1 MSASDYAIKVEDC
14 GIRFVIR
21 HQKSPT
27 VHSGLVRFLKKKPS
41 AEPFWALRNVSFEVP
56 RGRVFGI
63 IGANGSGKSTMLRTL
78 ARIYSPDE
86 GTVRLRGKVS
96 SLISLGAGFNAN
108 LSGEQNIFYNGLLLG
123 LSRQEIERKFQAI
136 KDFAELG
143 DFIDAPVRTYSSGM
157 RARLGFSVAVHV
169 EPEILVVDEVLVVGD
184 AAFRQKCQDKMTEL
198 FRGGTTVVMVQHNL
212 DAIVSMCHEAMW
224 LEKGAV
230 REIGVPL
237 EVVNHYLRSRGLD
250 PMEPRENG
258 APAVAGEAS

>member
-1 MSASDYAIKVEDC
+1 MSDYAIKAEDV

-21 HQKSPT
+21 HTKSPT
-27 VHSGLVRFLKKKPS
+27 IHSGITRFLKGKNPP
-41 AEPFWALRNVSFEVP
+41 EPFWALRNVSFEVP

-78 ARIYSPDE
+78 ARIYAPDE
-86 GTVRLRGKVS
+86 GTIRLRGKVS
-96 SLISLGAGFNAN
+96 SLITLGAGFNPN

-123 LSRQEIERKFQAI
+123 LSRQEIARKYQAI
-136 KDFAELG
+136 ADFADLG

-184 AAFRQKCQDKMTEL
+184 AAFRQKCADKMKEL
-198 FRGGTTVVMVQHNL
+198 FQGGTTVVMVQHNM

-224 LEKGAV
+224 LDKGSI
-230 REIGVPL
+230 REIGKPI
-237 EVVNHYLRSRGLD
+237 EVVNHYLTSRKL
-250 PMEPRENG
+250 PEIAM
-258 APAVAGEAS
+258 PADAVTAVGESL